1 MHVAL
6 ADESYYIGPSPATE
20 SYLRMD
26 KIIDVAKRSGAQ
38 AIHPGYGFL
47 SEKPEFANLCED
59 EGITFIGP
67 PSSAI
72 TDMGIKSTSKHIMDA
87 ADVPIIRGYH
97 GEVMTSFWLL
107 LKWYLYPRCDELRLK
122 VFEVTLKIKSIE
134 NIDFQMILVWS
145 IKEGSYEN
153 P

>member
-1 MHVAL
+1 MHVAM

-47 SEKPEFANLCED
+47 SEKPEFANLCEE
-59 EGITFIGP
+59 EGITFVGP

-97 GEVMTSFWLL
+97 GEVRNCIWVCCSENDSEVE
-107 LKWYLYPRCDELRLK
+107 Y
-122 VFEVTLKIKSIE
+122 FERHILTMRAVSSPA
-134 NIDFQMILVWS
+134 LVWLGALVV
-145 IKEGSYEN
+145 KL
-153 P
+153 